1 MTIDFATCNQPAT
14 QTYRN
19 IVLEP
24 IMITRRTVLAL
35 SALASITLSM
45 PAFAGEA
52 TYTKEL
58 FQQYQDA
65 GKSILIDI
73 SAPWCPTC
81 RAQAP
86 IIQKIAAEAAY
97 KDLEILKIDFDSQ
110 SDDVASFGADKQS
123 TLIAFKGKNETGRN
137 VGQTKVAVITDLLA
151 SSL

>member
-1 MTIDFATCNQPAT
+1 
-14 QTYRN
+14 
-19 IVLEP
+19 
-24 IMITRRTVLAL
+24 MISRRTFLAL
-35 SALASITLSM
+35 SALSSFTFSM
-45 PAFAGEA
+45 SAFAGEA

-58 FQQYQDA
+58 FQQYQAA

-86 IIQKIAAEAAY
+86 IIQKLSADAKY
-97 KDLEILKIDFDSQ
+97 KDLEILKIDYDSQ
-110 SDDVASFGADKQS
+110 SDDVASFGANQQS
-123 TLIAFKGKNETGRN
+123 TLIAFKGMNETGRN

>member
-1 MTIDFATCNQPAT
+1 
-14 QTYRN
+14 
-19 IVLEP
+19 
-24 IMITRRTVLAL
+24 MISRRTILAL
-35 SALASITLSM
+35 SAFASIALSV

-58 FQQYQDA
+58 FQQYQAA

-86 IIQKIAAEAAY
+86 IIQKLAAEAKY

-110 SDDVASFGADKQS
+110 TDDVAAFGANQQS
-123 TLIAFKGKNETGRN
+123 TLITFKGTNETGRN
-137 VGQTKVAVITDLLA
+137 VGQTKVAVITGLLA

>member
-1 MTIDFATCNQPAT
+1 
-14 QTYRN
+14 
-19 IVLEP
+19 
-24 IMITRRTVLAL
+24 MISRRILLAL
-35 SALASITLSM
+35 SALASITFSM
-45 PAFAGEA
+45 PVFAGEA

-58 FQQYQDA
+58 FQQYQAA

-86 IIQKIAAEAAY
+86 IIEKLAAEDKF
-97 KDLEILKIDFDSQ
+97 KDVEILKIDFDSQ
-110 SDDVASFGADKQS
+110 TDDVASFGADRQS
-123 TLIAFKGKNETGRN
+123 TLIAFKGAVETGRN

>member
-1 MTIDFATCNQPAT
+1 
-14 QTYRN
+14 
-19 IVLEP
+19 
-24 IMITRRTVLAL
+24 MITRRTVLAL

-58 FQQYQDA
+58 FQQYQAA